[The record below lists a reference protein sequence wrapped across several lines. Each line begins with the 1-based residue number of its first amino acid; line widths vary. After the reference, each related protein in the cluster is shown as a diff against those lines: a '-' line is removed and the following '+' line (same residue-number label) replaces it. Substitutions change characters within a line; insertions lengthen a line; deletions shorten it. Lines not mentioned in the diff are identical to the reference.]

1 MLLLT
6 KQQKGCSISAMPYWR
21 LSSFYFFYFAALGAL
36 VPFWGLY
43 LKDLGFDALAIG
55 QLMAIPMATKFI
67 APYLWGALG
76 DRLGHR
82 MAIVRLGSLITALVF
97 LAVFWLQ
104 GFWELALAMVVF
116 SFFWNAVLPQFE
128 VVVLSYLG
136 SRVSRYARI
145 RLWGSMGFVVTV
157 LVLGKAVDLQGPA
170 IILPVLFLIYG
181 VIWISSLLVKDAKAS
196 PKVQEQ
202 VSLMSILKTP
212 TVMAFL
218 VACFLLQAGHG
229 VYYGFY
235 SIHMEEIG
243 YSKTLIGVL
252 WAFGVVAEVLIF
264 IVMHRL
270 LERFGARLVIM
281 ASLFLAAVRWV
292 MIGFFFDSLFL
303 LFVAQILH
311 AATFG
316 TFHAAAIHLV
326 HHYFTGQHQGRGQAL
341 YSALSFGLGGALG
354 TVLSGSLWSDGGAQ
368 TAYGLSALISL
379 LALAI
384 TWKWVVNELEEPV

>member
-1 MLLLT
+1 MLLL
-6 KQQKGCSISAMPYWR
+6 
-21 LSSFYFFYFAALGAL
+21 
-36 VPFWGLY
+36 PF
-43 LKDLGFDALAIG
+43 
-55 QLMAIPMATKFI
+55 
-67 APYLWGALG
+67 
-76 DRLGHR
+76 
-82 MAIVRLGSLITALVF
+82 
-97 LAVFWLQ
+97 
-104 GFWELALAMVVF
+104 
-116 SFFWNAVLPQFE
+116 
-128 VVVLSYLG
+128 
-136 SRVSRYARI
+136 
-145 RLWGSMGFVVTV
+145 
-157 LVLGKAVDLQGPA
+157 
-170 IILPVLFLIYG
+170 
-181 VIWISSLLVKDAKAS
+181 SLLVKDAKAS

-202 VSLMSILKTP
+202 VSLMSIIKTP

>member
-1 MLLLT
+1 
-6 KQQKGCSISAMPYWR
+6 MPYWR

-43 LKDLGFDALAIG
+43 LKELGFSALEIG

-82 MAIVRLGSLITALVF
+82 MVIVRLGSFLTAAIF

-104 GFWELALAMVVF
+104 GFWELALAMVLF

-136 SRVSRYARI
+136 ARVSRYARI

-157 LVLGKAVDLQGPA
+157 LVLGKTVDLNGPA
-170 IILPVLFLIYG
+170 VILPALFLIYG
-181 VIWISSLLVKDAKAS
+181 VIWLSSLLVRDAKTQ
-196 PKVQEQ
+196 PKVEEQ
-202 VSLMSILKTP
+202 VTLMSIIKTP
-212 TVMAFL
+212 TVLAFFG
-218 VACFLLQAGHG
+218 ACFLLQAGHG

-235 SIHMEEIG
+235 SIHMVEIG
-243 YSKTLIGVL
+243 YSETLIGVL
-252 WAFGVVAEVLIF
+252 WACGVIAEVLVF

-270 LERFGARLVIM
+270 LERYGARLVLM
-281 ASLFLAAVRWV
+281 MSLFLAAVRWIL
-292 MIGFFFDSLFL
+292 IGFFFDSLAL
-303 LFVAQILH
+303 LFVAQVLH

-354 TVLSGSLWSDGGAQ
+354 TLMSGSLWADGGAQ
-368 TAYGLSALISL
+368 TAYGLSALMSVM
-379 LALAI
+379 ALAI
-384 TWKWVVNELEEPV
+384 TWKWVVNRLEEPV